1 MRIDDIAVRRMTLR
15 SRQHDA
21 RVTLRSYDDAPIP
34 FGARMDARTLEFLRS
49 KQRIIAF
56 VDRYP
61 ELQQLTSE

>member
-1 MRIDDIAVRRMTLR
+1 
-15 SRQHDA
+15 
-21 RVTLRSYDDAPIP
+21 
-34 FGARMDARTLEFLRS
+34 MDARTLEFLRS